1 VVNKSMAKR
10 SGSTGIGGADDNA
23 DDEDEDEDELE
34 LELEVGMG
42 AAGGTSRGS
51 VKRTS

>member
-1 VVNKSMAKR
+1 MAKR

-34 LELEVGMG
+34 LEVGLG